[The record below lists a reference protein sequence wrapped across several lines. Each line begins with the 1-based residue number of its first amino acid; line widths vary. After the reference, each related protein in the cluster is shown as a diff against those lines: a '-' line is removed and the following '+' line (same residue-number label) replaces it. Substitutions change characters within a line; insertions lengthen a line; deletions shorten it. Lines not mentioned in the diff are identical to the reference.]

1 MGWCGAERLARRGS
15 AQGGS
20 MNDRDRL
27 EQLRALLVRLER
39 MPASAARDRI
49 LSEVRARAVDVE
61 TGERPAAMRAVPE
74 DGAEPEIP
82 EAPPKRKPR
91 PAPRRPVARAPWG
104 ALCVKP
110 APPASCPSPAPARR
124 REVRESVVD
133 LLEQGG
139 VLCLDDQ
146 LPADEEKSRRWSGGL
161 RG

>member
-1 MGWCGAERLARRGS
+1 
-15 AQGGS
+15 

-39 MPASAARDRI
+39 MPASAGRDRI
-49 LSEVRARAVDVE
+49 LREVRARAVDVE
-61 TGERPAAMRAVPE
+61 TGVRPATMRAWSE

-82 EAPPKRKPR
+82 KAPGKRGPR
-91 PAPRRPVARAPWG
+91 PAPRRPVARATWGG
-104 ALCVKP
+104 ALRVGP
-110 APPASCPSPAPARR
+110 APPASCQPPAAARQR
-124 REVRESVVD
+124 DVRESVVD

-146 LPADEEKSRRWSGGL
+146 LTAAEVTSRRWSSGL